1 MTVQNVAI
9 CALLAVALP
18 VSAGDDIPRRA
29 DGKPDFSGI
38 YDIASLTPF
47 QRPQAHGESLYLG
60 DDAVRKLEKAAA
72 DVVTEGDAPSD
83 PNRPPPEKGADIGFY
98 NLA

>member
-1 MTVQNVAI
+1 MRVETIAI

-18 VSAGDDIPRRA
+18 ATAGDDIPRMA

-47 QRPQAHGESLYLG
+47 ARTRGTG
-60 DDAVRKLEKAAA
+60 TVR
-72 DVVTEGDAPSD
+72 T
-83 PNRPPPEKGADIGFY
+83 
-98 NLA
+98 